1 MKISYVLAF
10 LLHLPLLLLLTKTN
24 HNKPVQQINVNLSLA
39 SDNLPKT
46 NTKQK
51 KFINNN
57 NLNNKTAVDHKI
69 NKYHQP
75 IASVKNKNAREIVVK
90 SLPYIPD
97 DLRYEVMSE
106 DIIARFFVNEDGLVS
121 DVELVKAS
129 SNLKFNLLL
138 QKKLKEWRFSAENY
152 SSTHDIK
159 INFSVVD

>member
-10 LLHLPLLLLLTKTN
+10 LLHIPLLLLLIKTS

-39 SDNLPKT
+39 SDDSLKT
-46 NTKQK
+46 NAKQK
-51 KFINNN
+51 KFVNN

-75 IASVKNKNAREIVVK
+75 IASARSEDTRIVVTK
-90 SLPYIPD
+90 SLPDIPD

-121 DVELVKAS
+121 DVELIKAS

-138 QKKLKEWRFSAENY
+138 QKKLKEWRFSANNY